1 MPGITGQGT
10 TFNLPNY
17 VGELFGITPEDTP
30 FLSSI
35 GGLTGGRP
43 ATSVVFPWSY
53 YDLRDAD
60 KNRQRLEGAD
70 APGAESRVRATA
82 HNVLEIHQ
90 EAVETSYTKQA
101 ATGQFATTGS
111 AHTGAVGLSGSN
123 SVLDEHGWQISQ
135 QLTQKARDIEKTFL
149 TGLFQN
155 PADNA
160 TPRRTR
166 GIMQA
171 TATNVADQS
180 TIVGNG
186 ASTIATNGNV
196 TETSH
201 GLAVNDLVVARALGT
216 GAIGALE
223 EDRIYYVR
231 TAADA
236 NTFTL
241 SATAGGATITF
252 AATGSADFYE
262 PAALTEAMVLDILQA
277 AYDNGGIMVSETA
290 TLITNSYLKRSLT
303 KLFITDK
310 NYREES
316 RNVGGVNLQTFET
329 DFGRLNIMLNRH
341 MPNGA
346 LQVVSLEDCAPRFLE
361 IPGKGHFFV
370 EPLAKTGAAERDQL
384 YGEIGLEYGNERKHA
399 KLLGV
404 KAAA

>member
-1 MPGITGQGT
+1 
-10 TFNLPNY
+10 
-17 VGELFGITPEDTP
+17 
-30 FLSSI
+30 
-35 GGLTGGRP
+35 
-43 ATSVVFPWSY
+43 
-53 YDLRDAD
+53 
-60 KNRQRLEGAD
+60 
-70 APGAESRVRATA
+70 
-82 HNVLEIHQ
+82 
-90 EAVETSYTKQA
+90 
-101 ATGQFATTGS
+101 
-111 AHTGAVGLSGSN
+111 
-123 SVLDEHGWQISQ
+123 
-135 QLTQKARDIEKTFL
+135 
-149 TGLFQN
+149 
-155 PADNA
+155 
-160 TPRRTR
+160 
-166 GIMQA
+166 MQA